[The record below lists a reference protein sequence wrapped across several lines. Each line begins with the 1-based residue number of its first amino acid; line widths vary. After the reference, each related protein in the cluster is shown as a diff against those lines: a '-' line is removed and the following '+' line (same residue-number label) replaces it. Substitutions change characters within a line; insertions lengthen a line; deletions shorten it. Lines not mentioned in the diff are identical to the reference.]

1 MKWSVFM
8 NKKTK
13 FWQQGDVVMQK
24 IDSIPEGERSQDELT
39 KAKTLALG
47 EATGHSHTFDDV
59 DNSVEVFKIMNV
71 IYMRLAKETKL
82 KHQEHN
88 PISIPPGN
96 YKVGIVRETD
106 HLAGITRRVAD

>member
-1 MKWSVFM
+1 MK
-8 NKKTK
+8 KKNMV
-13 FWQQGDVVMQK
+13 WQQGDVVMQK
-24 IDSIPEGERSQDELT
+24 IDSIPKGDRTEDDLT

-47 EATGHSHTFDDV
+47 EATGHHHTFDDV

-71 IYMRLAKETKL
+71 IYMKLTKETKL

-88 PISIPPGN
+88 PINIPPGN

-106 HLAGITRRVAD
+106 HLAGVTRRVAD